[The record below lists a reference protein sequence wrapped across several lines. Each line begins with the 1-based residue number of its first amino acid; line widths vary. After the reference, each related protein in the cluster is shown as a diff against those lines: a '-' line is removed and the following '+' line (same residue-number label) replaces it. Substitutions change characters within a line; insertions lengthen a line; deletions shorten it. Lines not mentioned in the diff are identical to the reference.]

1 MPGSVNNGT
10 VRFLTQGS
18 ARSGDIY
25 QGYASGLYWQAFLT
39 LGDRALAV
47 RVVSDVIADEYAL
60 APARGCGEDDV
71 RHRLAESVFRRCQQL
86 ASDTAQRDGR
96 PVPPPGDVAGRVG
109 PGGFL
114 SEQERGAL
122 GLVLIG
128 GLGHVRAS
136 RVLGICPRDMAALLR
151 TALLRL
157 AASSAAVAETAEE
170 QEKSDAETRIRHGD
184 HHGSCRS
191 RARGDGGQVATG
203 GAAVH
208 GDQEDVTRVASRSLA
223 ASRPRAAC
231 HCHHVRPARGE
242 WDAYAGVGPVGRYGA
257 T

>member
-10 VRFLTQGS
+10 VRILTPASPRG
-18 ARSGDIY
+18 GDIY
-25 QGYASGLYWQAFLT
+25 QGYASGLYRQTFLT
-39 LGDRALAV
+39 LGDTALAV
-47 RVVSDVIADEYAL
+47 RVVSDVIADECAP
-60 APARGCGEDDV
+60 APARGCDEDDV
-71 RHRLAESVFRRCQQL
+71 RHRLAESVFRRCQRL
-86 ASDTAQRDGR
+86 ASDPARRAGH
-96 PVPPPGDVAGRVG
+96 PVPPPGDVSRRVG

-157 AASSAAVAETAEE
+157 ATSSAAVAETAEE
-170 QEKSDAETRIRHGD
+170 QEKNDAETRIRHGD

-191 RARGDGGQVATG
+191 RARGDGGQVAAG
-203 GAAVH
+203 CAAVR
-208 GDQEDVTRVASRSLA
+208 GDEEDVTHAASRSLP
-223 ASRPRAAC
+223 ASSPGRC
-231 HCHHVRPARGE
+231 HCHHVRPASDE
-242 WDAYAGVGPVGRYGA
+242 WDAYAGVGTAGPCGA
-257 T
+257 A

>member
-10 VRFLTQGS
+10 IRILTQGS

-25 QGYASGLYWQAFLT
+25 QGYASVLYRQAFLT
-39 LGDRALAV
+39 LGDSALAV
-47 RVVSDVIADEYAL
+47 RVVSDVIADECAL
-60 APARGCGEDDV
+60 APARQCGEDDV
-71 RHRLAESVFRRCQQL
+71 RHRLAESVLRRCQQL
-86 ASDTAQRDGR
+86 ASDPARRDGR
-96 PVPPPGDVAGRVG
+96 PVPPPRDVSGRVG

-136 RVLGICPRDMAALLR
+136 RALGICPRDMAALLR

-157 AASSAAVAETAEE
+157 ATSSAAVAETAEE
-170 QEKSDAETRIRHGD
+170 QEKDDAETRIRHGD

-191 RARGDGGQVATG
+191 RARGDGGQVAAG
-203 GAAVH
+203 CAAVH
-208 GDQEDVTRVASRSLA
+208 GDEEDVTRAASRSLA
-223 ASRPRAAC
+223 ACVHRAAVTVTMSGPRAV
-231 HCHHVRPARGE
+231 HGTPMRG
-242 WDAYAGVGPVGRYGA
+242 
-257 T
+257 